1 MIHGHGDDQNFRETS
16 LRADFSSNT
25 YYDGFPF
32 GLAEHLQKQLPRLA
46 HYPEPDAA
54 ELKKLLADLHQLSPE
69 QVLPGNG
76 ATALIYRLARLFS
89 GQRSA
94 ILVPTFSEYED
105 ACLLNNH
112 RLEYVKRDSISI
124 QSSPD
129 ADVIWFCNPNN
140 PDGSLLPSVDIE
152 TLLKTR
158 RQTVV
163 IVDEA
168 YEPLSFQPCSVL
180 PLLPKYPNLVVI
192 RSLTKAFAM
201 PGIRLGYVVAHPGI
215 IAQLKHFA
223 QPWELGTMT
232 QETGKFIA
240 ANHEQFLPDRNRL
253 EKETLLFRKQLQ
265 QIPGFRFAPTHCS
278 FILGK
283 TTRGK
288 APELKQWL
296 LKEHRLLIRD
306 ATNFRG
312 LDSSYFRV
320 SLRTGKENQLLIQ
333 ALKQWK
339 K

>member
-1 MIHGHGDDQNFRETS
+1 MIHGHGDDLNFKGMS

-25 YYDGFPF
+25 YYG
-32 GLAEHLQKQLPRLA
+32 GLPPGLTEHLQDQLPRLA

-54 ELKKLLADLHQLSPE
+54 ELTRLLADLHNISPE

-76 ATALIYRLARLFS
+76 ATALIYRLARLYT
-89 GQRSA
+89 GKRSA

-105 ACLLNNH
+105 ACRLNNH
-112 RLEYVKRDSISI
+112 QLTYLSRESLST
-124 QSSPD
+124 QSSLN
-129 ADVIWFCNPNN
+129 ADVIWLCNPNN

-158 RQTVV
+158 PQTMV

-168 YEPLSFQPCSVL
+168 YEPLAFQPCSVL
-180 PLLPKYPNLVVI
+180 PLLPQYSNLVVI

-201 PGIRLGYVVAHPGI
+201 PGIRLGYVVTHPKI
-215 IAQLKHFA
+215 IAQLKYFA

-240 ANHEQFLPDRNRL
+240 INHQSLLPDRKKL
-253 EKETLLFRKQLQ
+253 EKETNLFREQLQ
-265 QIPGFRFAPTHCS
+265 QLPEFAFYPTSCP
-278 FILGK
+278 FLLGR
-283 TTRGK
+283 TLQGK
-288 APELKQWL
+288 ASELKHWL
-296 LKEHRLLIRD
+296 QDKYSLLIRD

-312 LDSSYFRV
+312 LDSSHFRV
-320 SLRTGKENQLLIQ
+320 SLRTQKENQLLIE

-339 K
+339 A